1 MYPLT
6 GIALRSSR
14 ALALLLVGATPLLSG
29 CLKKQYPPQRDVVSR
44 VDVVGA
50 ESVDASDVEEGLA
63 TTGSSRFLGIWD
75 GVIFDYE
82 VFDENVL
89 TRDLQRVERYYRARG
104 YYEAKVTAARILRED
119 DQHVRVEIRVDEGPQ
134 VVVGRSDL
142 SGVATLPPKVAFAA
156 TQAITL
162 DPDDPL
168 DESEFEKNAKR
179 IAEVLGDA
187 GYAFAEVKHRARVDL
202 TTHTADVMFEVKPGP
217 VAHYG
222 PVTIVG
228 LESIPEDRVRSALG
242 IREGQRYSRQDLVD
256 AQEALLNLGVFAT
269 ADVRQ
274 SKAQRDRAIVP
285 ITVVVREAAL
295 RTIRVGGGARFDVLR
310 LSNHL
315 RIGWEHRNFMGGMR
329 RFNIEAQP
337 GVTYFPTRI
346 GRFESP
352 TRLLPENRLHAELR
366 QPSFLEGRT
375 TGFVAADYS
384 IYPLLYPLPD
394 GADPEEERV
403 IGYHQIKAATGLERA
418 FFSHHL
424 FVTPSA
430 NWQANFPFTYQG
442 DVPDGLDQVRVSFPE
457 LFAILDLRDDRI
469 QPREGFYFSN
479 SLQVAGFVFGGTVS
493 DVRVRPEMRFYLPLS
508 RHVTLATR
516 ATTGFLFPSDYGET
530 LKPSNTLAQTDP
542 TNPAVIR
549 DQHKLLFRA
558 FYSGGPNSNR
568 GYPYRGVG
576 PHGPVGFLV
585 PTGQDCGRPLDQLP
599 AACIRPLGGLTL
611 WETSLE
617 VRFPIFGPLLGSTFL
632 DASDVTRSVGEIRF
646 DVPHISVG
654 PGLRY
659 QTPVGPVRLDVGYR
673 VPSLQQ
679 IGETDLERQEGN
691 PGTVFGAPIAVH
703 IALGEAF

>member
-1 MYPLT
+1 VYPLT